1 MTKATV
7 CHVSSL
13 SIHVCRWMEAFV
25 QRGYDI
31 SLISDG
37 RAWVAPKT
45 KFIQVYALPTLRKTN
60 FAQQFI
66 PNSLRIIRILKQ
78 INPDFIHLHV
88 QHYYSLATIL
98 SGHPYILTSWGSEVL
113 SLPDA
118 DILTRSVARMASTK
132 AHRIIVD
139 AHCLRDIWMKTG
151 VPQDKIK
158 VIPFGVNFSIFNPD
172 IDGSNVRR
180 RLSIKENDTVIIST
194 RPFLNDY
201 NVECLVYSIPIVL
214 EKCEKVKFIIKGVG
228 PLESQL
234 RNLVNELGVHE
245 HVRFVGL
252 VSHPEV
258 AQYLVASD
266 IYVSTCFIGD
276 STSVSLLEAM
286 ACGVAPIVTDIP
298 GNREWI
304 ENGTNGLL
312 FQPKNSTALA
322 EKIIQLIENEDTR
335 KHFGERCTRIVKQKA
350 SWENCVDRMEA
361 IYQSLL

>member
-1 MTKATV
+1 LTKATV
-7 CHVSSL
+7 CHVSPL
-13 SIHVCRWMEAFV
+13 SIHVYRWMTAFV

-37 RAWVAPKT
+37 RAWVAPKP
-45 KFIQVYALPTLRKTN
+45 KSIQVYSLPALRKTN
-60 FAQQFI
+60 FARQFI
-66 PNSLRIIRILKQ
+66 PNSLRIVRILKR

-88 QHYYSLATIL
+88 QHYYSLATIF
-98 SGHPYILTSWGSEVL
+98 SGHPYILTSWGVEVL

-118 DILTRSVARMASTK
+118 DILTRSVARMTSMK

-139 AHCLRDIWMKTG
+139 AQCLKDIWTKTG
-151 VPQDKIK
+151 VPRDKIE
-158 VIPFGVNFSIFNPD
+158 VIPFGVDLNIFNPNV
-172 IDGSNVRR
+172 DGSDVRR
-180 RLSIKENDTVIIST
+180 TLGIKENDTVIIST
-194 RPFLNDY
+194 RALFNDHY
-201 NVECLVYSIPIVL
+201 NVECLVHSIPIVL
-214 EKCEKVKFIIKGVG
+214 EKCGDIKFIIKGVG

-234 RNLVNELGVHE
+234 RNLVNELGVRE

-258 AQYLVASD
+258 AQYLAASD
-266 IYVSTCFIGD
+266 IYVSTPFID

-304 ENGTNGLL
+304 ENRTNGLL
-312 FQPKNSTALA
+312 FQPKNSAALA

-335 KHFGERCTRIVKQKA
+335 KRFGERCIRIAKQRA

>member
-1 MTKATV
+1 MK
-7 CHVSSL
+7 
-13 SIHVCRWMEAFV
+13 AFV
-25 QRGYDI
+25 QRDYDI

-37 RAWVAPKT
+37 RAWVAPKP
-45 KFIQVYALPTLRKTN
+45 KSIQVYSLPALRKTN
-60 FAQQFI
+60 FAHQFI
-66 PNSLRIIRILKQ
+66 PNSLRIVRILKR

-88 QHYYSLATIL
+88 QHYYSLATIF
-98 SGHPYILTSWGSEVL
+98 SGHPYILTSWGVEVL

-118 DILTRSVARMASTK
+118 DILTRSMARMTSMK

-139 AHCLRDIWMKTG
+139 AHCLKDIWKRTG
-151 VPQDKIK
+151 VLQDKIE
-158 VIPFGVNFSIFNPD
+158 VIPFGVDLNIFNPEV
-172 IDGSNVRR
+172 DGSNVRR
-180 RLSIKENDTVIIST
+180 ELGIKENDTVIIST
-194 RPFLNDY
+194 RALFNNHY
-201 NVECLVYSIPIVL
+201 NVECLVHSIPIVL
-214 EKCEKVKFIIKGVG
+214 KKCGNVKFIIKGVG
-228 PLESQL
+228 PLENRL
-234 RNLVNELGVHE
+234 RNLVNELGVSG

-266 IYVSTCFIGD
+266 IYVSTPFID

-304 ENGTNGLL
+304 ENGTNGFL
-312 FQPKNSTALA
+312 FQPKKSTALA

-335 KHFGERCTRIVKQKA
+335 KRFGERCIRIVKQKA
-350 SWENCVDRMEA
+350 SWEKCVDKMEA

>member
-7 CHVSSL
+7 CHVSPL
-13 SIHVCRWMEAFV
+13 SIHVYRWMKAFV
-25 QRGYDI
+25 QRGYNI
-31 SLISDG
+31 SLISDS
-37 RAWVAPKT
+37 RAWVAPKP
-45 KFIQVYALPTLRKTN
+45 KSIQVYALPTLRKTN

-66 PNSLRIIRILKQ
+66 PNSLKIVRILER

-88 QHYYSLATIL
+88 QHHYSLPIIL
-98 SGHPYILTSWGSEVL
+98 TRHPYILTSWGVEVL

-118 DILTRSVARMASTK
+118 DILIRSVARMTSMK

-139 AHCLRDIWMKTG
+139 AHCLKDIWIRTG
-151 VPQDKIK
+151 VPQHKIE
-158 VIPFGVNFSIFNPD
+158 VIPFGVDLNIFNPD
-172 IDGSNVRR
+172 VDGSNVRR
-180 RLSIKENDTVIIST
+180 KLGIKENDTVIIST
-194 RPFLNDY
+194 RALFNNHY
-201 NVECLVYSIPIVL
+201 NIECLLHSIPIVL
-214 EKCEKVKFIIKGVG
+214 EKCGNVKFIIKGAG

-234 RNLVNELGVHE
+234 RNLVDALGVSE

-258 AQYLVASD
+258 AQYLAASD
-266 IYVSTCFIGD
+266 IYVSTPFID

-286 ACGVAPIVTDIP
+286 ACGLAPIVTDIL

-304 ENGTNGLL
+304 ENGTNGFL
-312 FQPKNSTALA
+312 FPPRNSQMLA
-322 EKIIQLIENEDTR
+322 EKIIQLIENKDAR
-335 KHFGERCTRIVKQKA
+335 KRFGERCIRIVRQKA